1 MTTVTPSRRERLR
14 TATVAEIKQ
23 TARRLLVEGGASAIS
38 LRAIAREM
46 GMTAPA
52 IYRYFESLEALIAE
66 LCSDLY
72 AEVSAALDAAR
83 QPIPADQPATRLR
96 AMASEFRRW
105 CINHRAEFALMF
117 GEPVPGVP
125 EVDEVCGQHVASG
138 VVAFCEVFMVEFV
151 TLWRQGKIKPP
162 PDEVISDQ
170 LAEKLAPYLAE
181 LDTPELPIGV
191 VYLFLSGWIRL
202 YGMVAMEV
210 FGHLSWALADVEPLF
225 ETDMAAYFHLITGEA
240 PAIGPAV

>member
-23 TARRLLVEGGASAIS
+23 TARRLLVQGGASAIS

-52 IYRYFESLEALIAE
+52 IYRYFPSLEALIGE
-66 LCSDLY
+66 LCADLY

-83 QPIPADQPATRLR
+83 RSIPEDQPARRLR
-96 AMASEFRRW
+96 AMASAFRRW
-105 CINHRAEFALMF
+105 SIAHRAEFALMF
-117 GEPVPGVP
+117 GEPTPGVP
-125 EVDEVCGQHVASG
+125 ELDEACAEPVGG
-138 VVAFCEVFMVEFV
+138 VVAFCDVFMVEFAA
-151 TLWRQGKIKPP
+151 LWRQGGIQPP
-162 PDEVISDQ
+162 PPEVVSDQ
-170 LAEKLAPYLAE
+170 LAGQLAPYLTE
-181 LDTPELPIGV
+181 LDTQELPVEV

-210 FGHLSWALADVEPLF
+210 FGHLSWALTDVEPLF
-225 ETDMAAYFHLITGEA
+225 ETDMAAYFHLLTGAA
-240 PAIGPAV
+240 PAAQPA